1 MQSKV
6 TANRNFNSTK
16 AEINSSHADPLLDG
30 MAPLKELRKTLVKLF
45 DDAELNARTTS
56 GPSRIDQLKIDIA
69 EYLLSAMSESQRTSF
84 LKEQGKEPDYTLREI
99 KSLDASLEDTLSSL
113 KEEVNGSQLHIQQNS
128 KLHPK

>member
-1 MQSKV
+1 
-6 TANRNFNSTK
+6 
-16 AEINSSHADPLLDG
+16 

-45 DDAELNARTTS
+45 DDAELNAKTTS
-56 GPSRIDQLKIDIA
+56 GPSRIDKLKIDIA

-113 KEEVNGSQLHIQQNS
+113 KEEVNGSQLQIRQNS
-128 KLHPK
+128 KLPAK